1 MGMLNHES
9 KQTKQKLERGT
20 KIEIKNQVDRA
31 QVLDDDTAN
40 KTVTIPINIRVDNH
54 IRNQISALLNLGL
67 GKSQKDFVKNV
78 VNHTIEELSESDRA
92 RFNKMFDI
100 LEEKDQ
106 MKYSKNPAPTFDV
119 NMRVDNHTRNAIL
132 ALARATADKRTASE
146 MVSILIEN
154 FLDNM
159 TPQGLEVYQDF
170 LDMLEQKD
178 KLEYKLKNK

>member
-40 KTVTIPINIRVDNH
+40 KTVTVPINIRVDNH

-100 LEEKDQ
+100 LEEKDK
-106 MKYSKNPAPTFDV
+106 MKYSK
-119 NMRVDNHTRNAIL
+119 
-132 ALARATADKRTASE
+132 
-146 MVSILIEN
+146 
-154 FLDNM
+154 
-159 TPQGLEVYQDF
+159 
-170 LDMLEQKD
+170 
-178 KLEYKLKNK
+178 

>member
-40 KTVTIPINIRVDNH
+40 KTVTVPINIRVDNH

-106 MKYSKNPAPTFDV
+106 MKYSK
-119 NMRVDNHTRNAIL
+119 
-132 ALARATADKRTASE
+132 
-146 MVSILIEN
+146 
-154 FLDNM
+154 
-159 TPQGLEVYQDF
+159 
-170 LDMLEQKD
+170 
-178 KLEYKLKNK
+178 

>member
-40 KTVTIPINIRVDNH
+40 KTVNVPINIRVDNH

-106 MKYSKNPAPTFDV
+106 MKYSK
-119 NMRVDNHTRNAIL
+119 
-132 ALARATADKRTASE
+132 
-146 MVSILIEN
+146 
-154 FLDNM
+154 
-159 TPQGLEVYQDF
+159 
-170 LDMLEQKD
+170 
-178 KLEYKLKNK
+178 

>member
-40 KTVTIPINIRVDNH
+40 KTVTVPINIRVDNH

-67 GKSQKDFVKNV
+67 GKSQKDFVKNI

-106 MKYSKNPAPTFDV
+106 MKYSK
-119 NMRVDNHTRNAIL
+119 
-132 ALARATADKRTASE
+132 
-146 MVSILIEN
+146 
-154 FLDNM
+154 
-159 TPQGLEVYQDF
+159 
-170 LDMLEQKD
+170 
-178 KLEYKLKNK
+178 

>member
-40 KTVTIPINIRVDNH
+40 KTVTVPINIRVDNH

-92 RFNKMFDI
+92 SFNKIFDI
-100 LEEKDQ
+100 L
-106 MKYSKNPAPTFDV
+106 
-119 NMRVDNHTRNAIL
+119 
-132 ALARATADKRTASE
+132 
-146 MVSILIEN
+146 
-154 FLDNM
+154 
-159 TPQGLEVYQDF
+159 
-170 LDMLEQKD
+170 
-178 KLEYKLKNK
+178 

>member
-54 IRNQISALLNLGL
+54 IRNKISALLNLGL

-106 MKYSKNPAPTFDV
+106 MKYSK
-119 NMRVDNHTRNAIL
+119 
-132 ALARATADKRTASE
+132 
-146 MVSILIEN
+146 
-154 FLDNM
+154 
-159 TPQGLEVYQDF
+159 
-170 LDMLEQKD
+170 
-178 KLEYKLKNK
+178 

>member
-106 MKYSKNPAPTFDV
+106 MKYSK
-119 NMRVDNHTRNAIL
+119 
-132 ALARATADKRTASE
+132 
-146 MVSILIEN
+146 
-154 FLDNM
+154 
-159 TPQGLEVYQDF
+159 
-170 LDMLEQKD
+170 
-178 KLEYKLKNK
+178 

>member
-106 MKYSKNPAPTFDV
+106 MKY
-119 NMRVDNHTRNAIL
+119 
-132 ALARATADKRTASE
+132 
-146 MVSILIEN
+146 
-154 FLDNM
+154 
-159 TPQGLEVYQDF
+159 
-170 LDMLEQKD
+170 
-178 KLEYKLKNK
+178 

>member
-54 IRNQISALLNLGL
+54 IRNQISALLKLGL

-106 MKYSKNPAPTFDV
+106 MKYSK
-119 NMRVDNHTRNAIL
+119 
-132 ALARATADKRTASE
+132 
-146 MVSILIEN
+146 
-154 FLDNM
+154 
-159 TPQGLEVYQDF
+159 
-170 LDMLEQKD
+170 
-178 KLEYKLKNK
+178 

>member
-9 KQTKQKLERGT
+9 KQPKQKLERGP

-31 QVLDDDTAN
+31 RVLDDDTAN

-67 GKSQKDFVKNV
+67 GKSQKDFVKNA
-78 VNHTIEELSESDRA
+78 VNQTIEELSESDRA

-106 MKYSKNPAPTFDV
+106 MKYSKN
-119 NMRVDNHTRNAIL
+119 
-132 ALARATADKRTASE
+132 
-146 MVSILIEN
+146 
-154 FLDNM
+154 
-159 TPQGLEVYQDF
+159 
-170 LDMLEQKD
+170 
-178 KLEYKLKNK
+178 

>member
-40 KTVTIPINIRVDNH
+40 KTVTVPINIRVDNH

-92 RFNKMFDI
+92 RFNKIFDI

-106 MKYSKNPAPTFDV
+106 MKYSK
-119 NMRVDNHTRNAIL
+119 
-132 ALARATADKRTASE
+132 
-146 MVSILIEN
+146 
-154 FLDNM
+154 
-159 TPQGLEVYQDF
+159 
-170 LDMLEQKD
+170 
-178 KLEYKLKNK
+178 

>member
-31 QVLDDDTAN
+31 QVLDDDTTN

-106 MKYSKNPAPTFDV
+106 MKYSK
-119 NMRVDNHTRNAIL
+119 
-132 ALARATADKRTASE
+132 
-146 MVSILIEN
+146 
-154 FLDNM
+154 
-159 TPQGLEVYQDF
+159 
-170 LDMLEQKD
+170 
-178 KLEYKLKNK
+178 

>member
-40 KTVTIPINIRVDNH
+40 KTVTVPINIRVDNH

-67 GKSQKDFVKNV
+67 GKSRKDFVKNV

-106 MKYSKNPAPTFDV
+106 MKYSK
-119 NMRVDNHTRNAIL
+119 
-132 ALARATADKRTASE
+132 
-146 MVSILIEN
+146 
-154 FLDNM
+154 
-159 TPQGLEVYQDF
+159 
-170 LDMLEQKD
+170 
-178 KLEYKLKNK
+178 

>member
-9 KQTKQKLERGT
+9 KQPKQKLERGT

-31 QVLDDDTAN
+31 QVLDDDTTN

-67 GKSQKDFVKNV
+67 GKSQKDFVKNA

-106 MKYSKNPAPTFDV
+106 MKYSK
-119 NMRVDNHTRNAIL
+119 
-132 ALARATADKRTASE
+132 K
-146 MVSILIEN
+146 
-154 FLDNM
+154 
-159 TPQGLEVYQDF
+159 
-170 LDMLEQKD
+170 
-178 KLEYKLKNK
+178 

>member
-31 QVLDDDTAN
+31 QVLNDDTAN
-40 KTVTIPINIRVDNH
+40 KTVTVPINIRVDNH

-106 MKYSKNPAPTFDV
+106 MKYSK
-119 NMRVDNHTRNAIL
+119 
-132 ALARATADKRTASE
+132 
-146 MVSILIEN
+146 
-154 FLDNM
+154 
-159 TPQGLEVYQDF
+159 
-170 LDMLEQKD
+170 
-178 KLEYKLKNK
+178 

>member
-1 MGMLNHES
+1 MGMLNHDS
-9 KQTKQKLERGT
+9 KQPKQKLERGT

-31 QVLDDDTAN
+31 RVLDDDTAN

-67 GKSQKDFVKNV
+67 GKSQKDFVKNA

-106 MKYSKNPAPTFDV
+106 MKYSK
-119 NMRVDNHTRNAIL
+119 
-132 ALARATADKRTASE
+132 
-146 MVSILIEN
+146 
-154 FLDNM
+154 
-159 TPQGLEVYQDF
+159 
-170 LDMLEQKD
+170 
-178 KLEYKLKNK
+178 